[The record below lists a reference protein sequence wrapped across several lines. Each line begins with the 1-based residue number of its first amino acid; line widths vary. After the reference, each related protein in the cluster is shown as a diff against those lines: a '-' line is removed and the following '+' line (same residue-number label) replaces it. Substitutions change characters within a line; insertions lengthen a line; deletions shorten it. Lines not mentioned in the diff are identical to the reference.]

1 MAIFNKSDST
11 HQSTNPDSSTTI
23 ITVGSSIK
31 GEMNLSCNL
40 YVDGEFEGVINSSA
54 QVTVGKHGRI
64 KGDIFATRLVIQ
76 GFIEGMINVD
86 NVEIKA
92 DGRVKG
98 TIESS
103 ELVIESKGIFEGNS
117 ILKTKATASNFNS
130 NNKKTLQSIEV
141 PEPEPLKI

>member
-1 MAIFNKSDST
+1 
-11 HQSTNPDSSTTI
+11 
-23 ITVGSSIK
+23 
-31 GEMNLSCNL
+31 
-40 YVDGEFEGVINSSA
+40 VDGEFEGVINSSA

-64 KGDIFATRLVIQ
+64 KGDVFATRLVIQ
-76 GFIEGMINVD
+76 GLIEGMINVD
-86 NVEIKA
+86 TIEIKA

-117 ILKTKATASNFNS
+117 ILKTKGTSSKFDSNH
-130 NNKKTLQSIEV
+130 KKTLQSIEV